1 MDYHF
6 EEAVIHSGALEKIVD
21 RMLGLSLRSSDPS
34 KQLLAT
40 VELISSREPSVRPQ
54 AQPNETVLRAG
65 SLELDLIDR
74 TAKRGDRPIDRRPRE
89 FQLLKYMMQR
99 SDQLQTRATLF
110 EDVWHYKFVHE
121 TDLVDVHMADCVA
134 LGGGT

>member
-21 RMLGLSLRSSDPS
+21 RMLGSSLRSSDPS

>member
-1 MDYHF
+1 MNYHF

-21 RMLGLSLRSSDPS
+21 RMLGSSLRSSDPS